1 MTDLQGQRPEAELA
15 LVLVAELAPGE
26 LPLFGAM
33 SRAFFPDPKR
43 ARPTRRGGDD
53 VLGFGAA
60 EAAGLLTPAV
70 LAAAC
75 QVALYL
81 TEELWKAFA
90 KKAADLVVEEVKR
103 LFRREPTA
111 KRLDQVQLARIRAI
125 ALETARDFKLSNAKA
140 SQLADA
146 MVSHFALALPV

>member
-1 MTDLQGQRPEAELA
+1 MSKLESQQLEAELGRA
-15 LVLVAELAPGE
+15 LVAELAPGE

-33 SRAFFPDPKR
+33 SRAFFADPKR
-43 ARPTRRGGDD
+43 ARPTRGSGDD
-53 VLGFGAA
+53 ILGFGAA

-70 LAAAC
+70 LSAAC

-90 KKAADLVVEEVKR
+90 KKAADFVAEEVKR
-103 LFRREPTA
+103 LFRQEPTA
-111 KRLDQVQLARIRAI
+111 VRLDQVQLARIRAI
-125 ALETARDFKLSNAKA
+125 TLETARQFKLSNARA

-146 MVSHFALALPV
+146 LVSHFALAPPV